1 MFRESFGHSIGK
13 PNNRTP
19 VKCKSNDLSLVLDVL
34 LFIRVDRDGVTVN
47 VSEILE

>member
-1 MFRESFGHSIGK
+1 MLRKSLWDSIGES
-13 PNNRTP
+13 NNRTAIE
-19 VKCKSNDLSLVLDVL
+19 CKSNDLSLVLDVL